1 MQKFFKFP
9 IRLVFD
15 TLDEAPGA
23 IVLGCFLYG
32 FGMKYVWR
40 KINWD
45 EEYSDLVELEWEKN

>member
-1 MQKFFKFP
+1 MASVMQKFFKFP

-32 FGMKYVWR
+32 FGMKYV
-40 KINWD
+40 
-45 EEYSDLVELEWEKN
+45 